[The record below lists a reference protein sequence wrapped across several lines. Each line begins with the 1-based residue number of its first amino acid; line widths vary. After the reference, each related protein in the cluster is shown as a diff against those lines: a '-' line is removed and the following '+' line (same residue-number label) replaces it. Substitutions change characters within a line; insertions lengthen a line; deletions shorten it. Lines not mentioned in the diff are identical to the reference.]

1 VVVKVTFLVK
11 MTVLVV
17 QIIMIPLWAPICL
30 QACLVVGLHLSHQAI
45 QAFRAVSLL
54 NLSACPVVGRR
65 INPPA
70 CQADSNQPT
79 FPNLKALYASVHKF
93 LSLFQKRRASVGRMG
108 FQSKGGIRCIQALP
122 LDPTP

>member
-1 VVVKVTFLVK
+1 MTVVVKVTFLVK

-70 CQADSNQPT
+70 CQADSNQ
-79 FPNLKALYASVHKF
+79 FLRGAELKREKPPWQQGVTLNKMMTAIMMIVTML
-93 LSLFQKRRASVGRMG
+93 
-108 FQSKGGIRCIQALP
+108 
-122 LDPTP
+122 